1 MVSVCVSWSAP
12 AFATGGWFGNVELVV
27 DDEVVEDVVDV
38 VVVDFLLVVDVVV
51 LEVVPAVLVVL
62 AWLVE
67 VLVDDEVVVLLLEDD
82 VVVPDA
88 IVVLVVPVE
97 ITTLAV
103 SPAADQVPALS
114 RTQSC
119 NEYVPAAVYTCEV
132 VGTDLVSEPPS
143 PYCHHQV
150 ATVPSESVEPE
161 PSNETATFV
170 TPVLSGPAFA
180 TGATL
185 GRVVL
190 VDEVEL
196 VLVVVGRDVDE
207 LELVLVVVGR
217 DVDVD
222 VELVVEVD
230 VELEVE
236 DELLDDVEL
245 DVLVVD
251 VVGLPPPPLAAQ
263 TGEHASSMNAHAPAR
278 RIFPPGRLI
287 LRIRPLHTFKSRLRR
302 RATEQGMCRG
312 ERSCFP
318 ESPCPHH
325 QPHPTFDRPSWPA
338 ASTGVYRSRWRG
350 SMRRRS

>member
-1 MVSVCVSWSAP
+1 M
-12 AFATGGWFGNVELVV
+12 
-27 DDEVVEDVVDV
+27 
-38 VVVDFLLVVDVVV
+38 
-51 LEVVPAVLVVL
+51 
-62 AWLVE
+62 
-67 VLVDDEVVVLLLEDD
+67 
-82 VVVPDA
+82 
-88 IVVLVVPVE
+88 
-97 ITTLAV
+97 
-103 SPAADQVPALS
+103 
-114 RTQSC
+114 
-119 NEYVPAAVYTCEV
+119 CEV
-132 VGTDLVSEPPS
+132 VGTDLVSEAPS

-190 VDEVEL
+190 VVDVEVLDEVEL
-196 VLVVVGRDVDE
+196 VLVVVGREVDV

-217 DVDVD
+217 DVDVL
-222 VELVVEVD
+222 ELVLVVVGRDVD
-230 VELEVE
+230 VELDVE

-263 TGEHASSMNAHAPAR
+263 TGEHASSTKAHAPPR
-278 RIFPPGRLI
+278 RIFSPGRLI
-287 LRIRPLHTFKSRLRR
+287 LRIRLLHTCESRLRR

-318 ESPCPHH
+318 DSPCPHH

-338 ASTGVYRSRWRG
+338 TSTGVYRPRRRG

>member
-1 MVSVCVSWSAP
+1 
-12 AFATGGWFGNVELVV
+12 
-27 DDEVVEDVVDV
+27 
-38 VVVDFLLVVDVVV
+38 
-51 LEVVPAVLVVL
+51 
-62 AWLVE
+62 
-67 VLVDDEVVVLLLEDD
+67 
-82 VVVPDA
+82 
-88 IVVLVVPVE
+88 
-97 ITTLAV
+97 
-103 SPAADQVPALS
+103 
-114 RTQSC
+114 
-119 NEYVPAAVYTCEV
+119 
-132 VGTDLVSEPPS
+132 LVSEAPS

-190 VDEVEL
+190 VVDVEVLDEVEL
-196 VLVVVGRDVDE
+196 VLVVVERDVDV

-217 DVDVD
+217 DVDV
-222 VELVVEVD
+222 ELVVEVE

-263 TGEHASSMNAHAPAR
+263 TGEHASSMNAHAPPR
-278 RIFPPGRLI
+278 RVFPPGRLI

-338 ASTGVYRSRWRG
+338 ASTGVYRPRRRG